1 MTIKYLKKATKTA
14 STDDTKTKE
23 IVQNLLKELEKSK
36 EEGCKE
42 LTKKFDKYDGEII
55 VSKEK
60 IEEIKKKLD
69 QKTKDDIRFSYDRVK
84 KFAEAQLKNYGQDF
98 EVELSNGLYAGQKL
112 VPVNTAGCYIPGG
125 RYAHIASAVMSVTT
139 AKVAG
144 VKNIIAC
151 SPPKE
156 NIGAHPSIIYTA
168 DLCGADVILN
178 LGGVPAIAAMTYG
191 LFGNAPADIL
201 VGPGNQFVAEAKRIL
216 FGKVGIDLF
225 AGPTEIGII
234 ADETADPEIVAVDLV
249 GQAEHGYN
257 SPAWLYTTSQKLADT
272 VMKRVPELIDE
283 LPEVPRLSA
292 EAAWRDYGEVILCD
306 TNEEM
311 VKVSDDYAPEHLEL
325 QTKNLK
331 WFAMPAVA
339 GMALDLGGIQYT
351 AAPSNGFY
359 MGTEIG
365 SLNLSDKRR
374 YNILPMVAK
383 MMELDVSEERTLWRD
398 KALVEVNIAVL
409 YSFKKQG
416 VRMLDHH
423 ALSEFFMRFNEE
435 EEKMVVDQPTE
446 HRQESIVHT
455 VSDTVMESCAPLMQL
470 MVTLVVRIWPL
481 EYWSPPVMSLCC
493 RGQWMMWR
501 VHREESG
508 GKKRGEKRKTNA
520 SSVFRFPTCLFQ
532 EMRKI
537 DTRCPQIATLCGLN
551 DHKASL
557 TSRLV
562 LCCCCSTQT
571 LQTPQRLLLPFPA
584 TCSFWIAPPRLS
596 HALVLWRNFVFQ
608 RTISAT

>member
-60 IEEIKKKLD
+60 IEDIKKKLD
-69 QKTKDDIRFSYDRVK
+69 QKTKDDIKFSYDRVK

-257 SPAWLYTTSQKLADT
+257 SPAWLYTTSQKLADA
-272 VMKRVPELIDE
+272 VMKRVPELIEE

-306 TNEEM
+306 TNEEI

-331 WFAMPAVA
+331 WFHEK
-339 GMALDLGGIQYT
+339 LKNY
-351 AAPSNGFY
+351 
-359 MGTEIG
+359 G
-365 SLNLSDKRR
+365 SLFIGEETTVAYGDKCSGT
-374 YNILPMVAK
+374 NHILPTKGAGKYTGGLFVGK
-383 MMELDVSEERTLWRD
+383 FIKTL
-398 KALVEVNIAVL
+398 
-409 YSFKKQG
+409 S
-416 VRMLDHH
+416 
-423 ALSEFFMRFNEE
+423 
-435 EEKMVVDQPTE
+435 
-446 HRQESIVHT
+446 
-455 VSDTVMESCAPLMQL
+455 
-470 MVTLVVRIWPL
+470 
-481 EYWSPPVMSLCC
+481 
-493 RGQWMMWR
+493 
-501 VHREESG
+501 
-508 GKKRGEKRKTNA
+508 
-520 SSVFRFPTCLFQ
+520 
-532 EMRKI
+532 
-537 DTRCPQIATLCGLN
+537 
-551 DHKASL
+551 
-557 TSRLV
+557 
-562 LCCCCSTQT
+562 
-571 LQTPQRLLLPFPA
+571 
-584 TCSFWIAPPRLS
+584 
-596 HALVLWRNFVFQ
+596 FQ
-608 RTISAT
+608 RMTKESTKEVGAAAARISRYEGREAHARTGDVRLRKYGYSN

>member
-60 IEEIKKKLD
+60 IEDIKKKLD

-178 LGGVPAIAAMTYG
+178 LGGIPAIAAMTYG

-257 SPAWLYTTSQKLADT
+257 SPAWLYTTSQKLADA
-272 VMKRVPELIDE
+272 VMKRVPELIEE

-306 TNEEM
+306 TNEEI

-331 WFAMPAVA
+331 WFHEK
-339 GMALDLGGIQYT
+339 LKNY
-351 AAPSNGFY
+351 
-359 MGTEIG
+359 G
-365 SLNLSDKRR
+365 SLFIGEETTVAYGDKCSGT
-374 YNILPMVAK
+374 NHILPTKGAGKYTGGLFVGKFIKTLSFQRMTK
-383 MMELDVSEERTLWRD
+383 ESTELVG
-398 KALVEVNIAVL
+398 AA
-409 YSFKKQG
+409 
-416 VRMLDHH
+416 
-423 ALSEFFMRFNEE
+423 A
-435 EEKMVVDQPTE
+435 
-446 HRQESIVHT
+446 
-455 VSDTVMESCAPLMQL
+455 A
-470 MVTLVVRIWPL
+470 
-481 EYWSPPVMSLCC
+481 
-493 RGQWMMWR
+493 
-501 VHREESG
+501 
-508 GKKRGEKRKTNA
+508 
-520 SSVFRFPTCLFQ
+520 
-532 EMRKI
+532 
-537 DTRCPQIATLCGLN
+537 
-551 DHKASL
+551 
-557 TSRLV
+557 
-562 LCCCCSTQT
+562 
-571 LQTPQRLLLPFPA
+571 
-584 TCSFWIAPPRLS
+584 RLS
-596 HALVLWRNFVFQ
+596 RYEGMEAHA
-608 RTISAT
+608 RTGDVRLKKYGYMK

>member
-60 IEEIKKKLD
+60 IEDIKKKLD

-257 SPAWLYTTSQKLADT
+257 SPAWLYTTSQKLADA
-272 VMKRVPELIDE
+272 VMKRVPELIEE

-331 WFAMPAVA
+331 WFHEK
-339 GMALDLGGIQYT
+339 LKNY
-351 AAPSNGFY
+351 
-359 MGTEIG
+359 G
-365 SLNLSDKRR
+365 SLFIGEETTVAYGDKCSGT
-374 YNILPMVAK
+374 NHILPTKGAGKYTGGLFVGK
-383 MMELDVSEERTLWRD
+383 FIKTL
-398 KALVEVNIAVL
+398 
-409 YSFKKQG
+409 S
-416 VRMLDHH
+416 
-423 ALSEFFMRFNEE
+423 
-435 EEKMVVDQPTE
+435 
-446 HRQESIVHT
+446 
-455 VSDTVMESCAPLMQL
+455 
-470 MVTLVVRIWPL
+470 
-481 EYWSPPVMSLCC
+481 
-493 RGQWMMWR
+493 
-501 VHREESG
+501 
-508 GKKRGEKRKTNA
+508 
-520 SSVFRFPTCLFQ
+520 
-532 EMRKI
+532 
-537 DTRCPQIATLCGLN
+537 
-551 DHKASL
+551 
-557 TSRLV
+557 
-562 LCCCCSTQT
+562 
-571 LQTPQRLLLPFPA
+571 
-584 TCSFWIAPPRLS
+584 
-596 HALVLWRNFVFQ
+596 FQ
-608 RTISAT
+608 RMTKESTKEVGAAAARISRYEGMEAHARTGDVRLRKYGYSN

>member
-14 STDDTKTKE
+14 TTDDTETKE
-23 IVQNLLKELEKSK
+23 TVQNILKELEKSK

-60 IEEIKKKLD
+60 IEDIKKKLD
-69 QKTKDDIRFSYDRVK
+69 QKTKDDIKFSYDRVK

-178 LGGVPAIAAMTYG
+178 LGGIPAIAAMTYG

-272 VMKRVPELIDE
+272 VMKRVPELIE
-283 LPEVPRLSA
+283 KLPEVSRLSA

-331 WFAMPAVA
+331 WFHER
-339 GMALDLGGIQYT
+339 LKNY
-351 AAPSNGFY
+351 
-359 MGTEIG
+359 G
-365 SLNLSDKRR
+365 SLFIGEETTVAYGDKCSGT
-374 YNILPMVAK
+374 NHILPTKGAGKYTGGLFVGK
-383 MMELDVSEERTLWRD
+383 FIKTL
-398 KALVEVNIAVL
+398 
-409 YSFKKQG
+409 S
-416 VRMLDHH
+416 
-423 ALSEFFMRFNEE
+423 
-435 EEKMVVDQPTE
+435 
-446 HRQESIVHT
+446 
-455 VSDTVMESCAPLMQL
+455 
-470 MVTLVVRIWPL
+470 
-481 EYWSPPVMSLCC
+481 
-493 RGQWMMWR
+493 
-501 VHREESG
+501 
-508 GKKRGEKRKTNA
+508 
-520 SSVFRFPTCLFQ
+520 
-532 EMRKI
+532 
-537 DTRCPQIATLCGLN
+537 
-551 DHKASL
+551 
-557 TSRLV
+557 
-562 LCCCCSTQT
+562 
-571 LQTPQRLLLPFPA
+571 
-584 TCSFWIAPPRLS
+584 
-596 HALVLWRNFVFQ
+596 FQ
-608 RTISAT
+608 RMTKESTKEVGAAAARISRYEGMEAHARTGDVRLRKYGYSN

>member
-60 IEEIKKKLD
+60 IEDIKKKLD

-257 SPAWLYTTSQKLADT
+257 SPAWLYTTSQKLADV

-331 WFAMPAVA
+331 WFHEK
-339 GMALDLGGIQYT
+339 LKNY
-351 AAPSNGFY
+351 
-359 MGTEIG
+359 G
-365 SLNLSDKRR
+365 SLFIGEETTVAYGDKCSGT
-374 YNILPMVAK
+374 NHILPTKGAGKYTGGLFVGKFIKTLSFQRMTKESTKEVGAAAARISRYEG
-383 MMELDVSEERTLWRD
+383 MEAHART
-398 KALVEVNIAVL
+398 
-409 YSFKKQG
+409 G
-416 VRMLDHH
+416 
-423 ALSEFFMRFNEE
+423 
-435 EEKMVVDQPTE
+435 EEK
-446 HRQESIVHT
+446 
-455 VSDTVMESCAPLMQL
+455 
-470 MVTLVVRIWPL
+470 
-481 EYWSPPVMSLCC
+481 
-493 RGQWMMWR
+493 
-501 VHREESG
+501 
-508 GKKRGEKRKTNA
+508 N
-520 SSVFRFPTCLFQ
+520 
-532 EMRKI
+532 
-537 DTRCPQIATLCGLN
+537 QI
-551 DHKASL
+551 
-557 TSRLV
+557 
-562 LCCCCSTQT
+562 Q
-571 LQTPQRLLLPFPA
+571 
-584 TCSFWIAPPRLS
+584 S
-596 HALVLWRNFVFQ
+596 H
-608 RTISAT
+608 